1 MVSRAAQQP
10 HQALFSIIFT
20 KINLINVYIRLL
32 HSAQYPAKAAI
43 RMTAMNTLVSSDDG
57 RIMRLINKLAYC
69 LAATLP
75 VAILAGCSG
84 ASSSGGGGPLQS
96 TSITIDAVPTADAAG
111 LYIAEDEGFFAKQG
125 LTVKISKILGGEY
138 GMGDLQTGTAQ
149 LVEGNYVS
157 FILAQVAGKF
167 AAPDP
172 NDPTG
177 PPRPTKPIDM
187 RIIADSSQMQP
198 GNQALYVMPDSKL
211 KTVAEVAKA
220 HATVG
225 VNSLHN
231 IGSVLLGSLLTANN
245 FGVNSVT
252 QTPEPLPAMPQ
263 LLAANKIQTAWL
275 PEPFGTEAQEQFGAV
290 QLADFDSGSL
300 QNFPIGTIVGAKQWV
315 ENNPGTIAAF
325 LRAYDEGQQI
335 ADTDRS
341 EVEKVLVKYTGV
353 SQLVAANMTL
363 DTYPLSMD
371 VPVMQRVPDA
381 MYQFRVLGAHYNI
394 TNMIQSEPGEVGGQ

>member
-1 MVSRAAQQP
+1 MAV
-10 HQALFSIIFT
+10 
-20 KINLINVYIRLL
+20 
-32 HSAQYPAKAAI
+32 
-43 RMTAMNTLVSSDDG
+43 MNTLVSSDDG

-69 LAATLP
+69 LAATIP
-75 VAILAGCSG
+75 VAIIAGCSG
-84 ASSSGGGGPLQS
+84 AGSNGGGGPIESS
-96 TSITIDAVPTADAAG
+96 TIVIDAVPTADAAG

-125 LTVKISKILGGEY
+125 LTVKISKIFGGEY

-172 NDPTG
+172 NNPTG
-177 PPRPTKPIDM
+177 RPRPVKPIDM

-231 IGSVLLGSLLTANN
+231 IGSLLLGSLLTANN
-245 FGVNSVT
+245 DGVNSVT
-252 QTPEPLPAMPQ
+252 QTPEQLPAMPQ
-263 LLAANKIQTAWL
+263 LLAQHKIQAAWL
-275 PEPFGTEAQEQFGAV
+275 PDPFGTEAQEEYGAV

-300 QNFPIGTIVGAKQWV
+300 QNFPIGTIVGSKQWV
-315 ENNPGTIAAF
+315 NDNPGTIAAF
-325 LRAYDEGQQI
+325 LRAYDQGQQI
-335 ADTDRS
+335 ADTNRG
-341 EVEKVLVKYTGV
+341 EVEKVLVNYTGV

-363 DTYPLSMD
+363 DTYPLAMD

-381 MYQFRVLGAHYNI
+381 MFQFKVLGAHYNI
-394 TNMIQSEPGEVGGQ
+394 TDMIQSEPGEVGGH

>member
-1 MVSRAAQQP
+1 MAV
-10 HQALFSIIFT
+10 
-20 KINLINVYIRLL
+20 
-32 HSAQYPAKAAI
+32 
-43 RMTAMNTLVSSDDG
+43 MNTLVSSDDG

-69 LAATLP
+69 LAATIP
-75 VAILAGCSG
+75 VAIIAGCSG
-84 ASSSGGGGPLQS
+84 AGSNGGGGPIESS
-96 TSITIDAVPTADAAG
+96 TIVIDAVPTADAAG

-138 GMGDLQTGTAQ
+138 GMGNLQAGTAQ

-177 PPRPTKPIDM
+177 PLQKVKPIDM

-211 KTVAEVAKA
+211 KTVAAVAKA

-231 IGSVLLGSLLTANN
+231 IGALLLGSLLTANS
-245 FGVNSVT
+245 FGVNSVN
-252 QTPEPLPAMPQ
+252 QTPEILPDMPL
-263 LLAANKIQTAWL
+263 LLSQHKIQAAWL
-275 PEPFGTEAQEQFGAV
+275 PDPFGTEAQEEYGAV
-290 QLADFDSGSL
+290 ELADFDSGSL
-300 QNFPIGTIVGAKQWV
+300 QNFPIGTIVGSKQWV
-315 ENNPGTIAAF
+315 NNNPGTIAAF
-325 LRAYDEGQQI
+325 LRAYDQGQQI
-335 ADTDRS
+335 ADTDRG
-341 EVEKVLVKYTGV
+341 EVEKVLEKYTGV

-363 DTYPLSMD
+363 DTYPLAMD

-381 MYQFRVLGAHYNI
+381 MYQFKVLGAHYNI
-394 TNMIQSEPGEVGGQ
+394 TDMIQSEPGEVGGH

>member
-1 MVSRAAQQP
+1 MAV
-10 HQALFSIIFT
+10 
-20 KINLINVYIRLL
+20 
-32 HSAQYPAKAAI
+32 
-43 RMTAMNTLVSSDDG
+43 MNTLVSSDDG

-69 LAATLP
+69 LAATIP

-84 ASSSGGGGPLQS
+84 ASSSGGGGPLEA
-96 TSITIDAVPTADAAG
+96 TSIVIDAVPTADAAG

-125 LTVKISKILGGEY
+125 LTVKINKILGGEY

-172 NDPTG
+172 NNPTG
-177 PPRPTKPIDM
+177 RPRPVKPIDM

-211 KTVAEVAKA
+211 KTVAEVEKA

-245 FGVNSVT
+245 FRVNSVN
-252 QTPEPLPAMPQ
+252 QTPEPLPQMP
-263 LLAANKIQTAWL
+263 LLLSKH
-275 PEPFGTEAQEQFGAV
+275 
-290 QLADFDSGSL
+290 DFDSGSL
-300 QNFPIGTIVGAKQWV
+300 QNFPIGTIVGSAQWV
-315 ENNPGTIAAF
+315 KNNPGTIAAF

-335 ADTDRS
+335 ADTDRG

-394 TNMIQSEPGEVGGQ
+394 TDMIQPEPGEIGG